1 MPGTAKDLKAELAI
15 VGGGIFGLAH
25 AYHAAKAGKTVVLF
39 ERHPKALGA
48 SIRNFGMVWP
58 VGQPAGRMHQFAM
71 RSRQHWLE
79 VLQAAGL
86 PFLPTGSLHVVYRE
100 DEREVAQEFA
110 ALAPAQG
117 FDVHWQTPA
126 QVLERSQAI
135 RPEGLL
141 GGLWSPT
148 EVVVDP
154 RLIVAKLPEYLS
166 EQPGVTLRYGQ
177 AVTRIDL
184 PHLDAGA
191 ERWHVDQAIVCAGD
205 DFETLYPEAF
215 AGSGITRCKLQMLRT
230 APQPGGWRLGP
241 SLAAGLTL
249 RFYSSFGM
257 CSSLGKLKERI
268 AAESPELDRWAIHVL
283 VSQCADGAIT
293 LGDSHEY
300 GLAVDIFDRSDVDE
314 LILQYLDGFARF
326 PTREIAQRWH
336 GVYAKHFE
344 LPYFRANPA
353 PGVQVLTAA
362 GGSGMTLSFG
372 LAEETFTL

>member
-1 MPGTAKDLKAELAI
+1 MLQTSKELSADLAV

-25 AYHAAKAGKTVVLF
+25 AYHAAKAGKKVVLF

-48 SIRNFGMVWP
+48 SVRNFGMVWP
-58 VGQPAGRMHQFAM
+58 MGQPAGRMHQLSM

-79 VLQAAGL
+79 MLAATGL
-86 PFLPTGSLHVVYRE
+86 PYFPTGSLHVVYRD
-100 DEREVAQEFA
+100 DERDVAQEFA
-110 ALAPAQG
+110 ALAPGQG
-117 FDVHWQTPA
+117 FDVQWQTPA
-126 QVLERSQAI
+126 QVLERSHAV
-135 RPEGLL
+135 RAEGLL

-166 EQPGVTLRYGQ
+166 EQLGVTLRYDS
-177 AVTRIDL
+177 VVRRIEL
-184 PHLDAGA
+184 PLIEAGT
-191 ERWHVDQAIVCAGD
+191 ERWHVEQAVVCAGD
-205 DFETLYPEAF
+205 DFQTLYPESF
-215 AGSGITRCKLQMLRT
+215 ANSGITRCKLQMLRT
-230 APQPGGWRLGP
+230 GQQPDGWQLGP

-257 CSSLGKLKERI
+257 CSTLAKLKERI
-268 AAESPELDRWAIHVL
+268 AQETPELDRWAIHVL
-283 VSQCADGAIT
+283 VSQTADGAIT

-300 GLAVDIFDRSDVDE
+300 GLAVDIFDRDDVDE
-314 LILQYLDGFARF
+314 LILNYLDGFARF
-326 PTREIAQRWH
+326 PSRQIAQRWH

-372 LAEETFTL
+372 LAEETLSL

>member
-1 MPGTAKDLKAELAI
+1 MLGTSKELSADLAI

-25 AYHAAKAGKTVVLF
+25 AYHAAKAGKKVVLF

-48 SIRNFGMVWP
+48 SVRNFGMVWP
-58 VGQPAGRMHQFAM
+58 VGQPAGRMHQMAM

-79 VLQAAGL
+79 MLAAAGL
-86 PFLPTGSLHVVYRE
+86 PYLPTGSLHLVYRE
-100 DEREVAQEFA
+100 DERDVAQEFA

-117 FDVHWQTPA
+117 FDVQWQTPQ
-126 QVLERSQAI
+126 QVLERSHAV
-135 RPEGLL
+135 RAEGLL

-166 EQPGVTLRYGQ
+166 EQLGVTLRYGN
-177 AVTRIDL
+177 VVRRIEL
-184 PHLDAGA
+184 PIIEAGT
-191 ERWHVDQAIVCAGD
+191 ERWHVEQAIVCAGD
-205 DFETLYPEAF
+205 DFETLYPESF
-215 AGSGITRCKLQMLRT
+215 ANSGITRCKLQMLRT
-230 APQPGGWRLGP
+230 GPQPDGWQLGP

-257 CSSLGKLKERI
+257 CSTLAKLKERI
-268 AAESPELDRWAIHVL
+268 AEETPELDRWAIHVL
-283 VSQCADGAIT
+283 VSQTADGAIT

-300 GLAVDIFDRSDVDE
+300 GLAVDIFDRADVDE
-314 LILQYLDGFARF
+314 LILNYLDGFARF
-326 PTREIAQRWH
+326 PSREIAQRWH

-353 PGVQVLTAA
+353 SGVQVLTAA

-372 LAEETFTL
+372 LAEETLSL